1 MHELFYM
8 GGFMETIFLLKE
20 YAALSLIKS
29 KNYFFCE
36 NFITISELNQFVHFL
51 QQEFNNRN
59 LNVVITS
66 NTLSIDDFTVM
77 GEVIMVSNNCCFN
90 LDLLPIDVS
99 KILYDSNLIGNFLQ
113 HLENEKLETLEIKKK
128 VVPKLYKK

>member
-1 MHELFYM
+1 MNSLDLYC
-8 GGFMETIFLLKE
+8 LLLLSKVSHDE
-20 YAALSLIKS
+20 SLILIGHHHTYQKHP
-29 KNYFFCE
+29 
-36 NFITISELNQFVHFL
+36 IFVHFL